1 MQIDISKDHDVTV
14 ITPRND
20 RIDFQVAGELRD
32 TLLKSIGSG
41 HRNLVIDLGGVSFI
55 DSSGLGAFVSAFKML
70 NTPREGDGDIRLANP
85 QPPVV
90 ELLEIIRLNRVF
102 QSYPSVAD
110 AAESFLVEQRAS

>member
-1 MQIDISKDHDVTV
+1 MKIDVSKSNDVTV
-14 ITPRND
+14 IKPMNE
-20 RIDFQVAGELRD
+20 RIDFQVAGELRAA
-32 TLLKSIGSG
+32 LLDSIGAG
-41 HRNLVIDLGGVSFI
+41 QRNLVVDLGGVSFI

-70 NTPREGDGDIRLANP
+70 NTRNGNGDIRLANP

-110 AAESFLVEQRAS
+110 ATESFLVQTAS